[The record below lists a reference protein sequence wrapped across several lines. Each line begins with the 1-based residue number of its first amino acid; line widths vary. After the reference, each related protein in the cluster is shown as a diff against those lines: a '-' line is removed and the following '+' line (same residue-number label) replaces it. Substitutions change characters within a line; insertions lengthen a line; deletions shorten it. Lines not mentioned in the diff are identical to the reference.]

1 MKNHEH
7 LKKNR
12 IIKKSICAVM
22 AFTLTVLTFFTV
34 FFASGTLIADAA
46 EGKYDTFDPFAEG
59 ANYSF
64 VLYNNT
70 NGLPTS
76 EANAI
81 TQTSEGF
88 IWIGSYGGLVR
99 YDGNRFDRLDSS
111 LGVSGV
117 VCLFADKKDRLWL
130 GSNDSGL
137 AMLHRTDF
145 LHWGAEDG
153 LKSLAVNCIIEDP
166 KGTIYVGTKDGL
178 FSIEDDMQTNLLTDD
193 RIKDSSIIDMKLGSD
208 GLVYCLSDGKDL
220 FTLKDKEIVQYYPG
234 DTIPTP
240 VIRCMLPDKNRP
252 GYIYFGADDG
262 IYYCNMNDTPAVVKT
277 ITDDALTL
285 IESLTYINGRVWA
298 CASDNVISLFGNN
311 VRVLEGIPMNNKV
324 NSIMQDCEGNL
335 WLSSTRQGV
344 LKITPNMFTDLY
356 LDYQLPS
363 AVVNSTCIYD
373 EKLFIGTD
381 TGMTVI
387 DEDGVCDS
395 LELKEPFSFG
405 GEEYT
410 DLIDLLKAER
420 IRSLI
425 KDSRDRLWIS
435 AFNYFGLLCYDHGSV
450 KAYGTENG
458 LISNKIRTVYEM
470 KDGSVAVAT
479 NDGVSIVK
487 DDKVVRSYGKD
498 DGLENTVILTV
509 SEGKD
514 GELLA
519 GSNGGGIYVIN
530 ESGVD
535 SLRLKDG
542 LSSDTILRLKRD
554 HKRDIVWIV
563 SSNSIGYM
571 TPDHQITTIKGFPYT
586 NNFDFVQNSSDEMW
600 ILSSNGIYVVQTDV
614 MLENEDIDPEHYSI
628 SNGLACTATANSY
641 SCISDNGDF
650 YLSGNTGVVK
660 MNIESGY
667 DVEMD
672 FKASVPYIEV
682 DDNLQFPDKEGN
694 FTIPSGTET
703 LTIYAFVFNYSLITP
718 QVSYC
723 LDGFSDR
730 YTTVGRDELVPIDYT
745 NLRGGEYHFIMKVMD
760 SRTKKEK
767 TVTVKIVKEKAFY
780 EQIWFIVVSGV
791 ALILLIAAIW
801 RAVYL
806 SKINRMQKK
815 HKEEVEKERITTELN
830 TARNIQEGMLPSD
843 FPDRPEFD
851 LYASMAPAK
860 DVGGDF
866 YDYFPID
873 GDHLCLVIADV
884 SGKGIPAALF
894 MMATM
899 IIIRNNAKMG
909 KSPAEILST
918 ANEQICRNNRAEMFI
933 TTWLGILEISTGR
946 LTAANA
952 GHEYPALTQADGRF
966 DLYKD
971 KHGFVLGGMEGIMY
985 RQYEIRLKP
994 GDMLFLYTDGVPEAS
1009 DSSEELF
1016 GADRMLAALNESTDK
1031 SPKEILKNVRK
1042 AVDEFVKDAEQ
1053 FDDLTML
1060 CLEYKG
1066 ISDEDAIE

>member
-1 MKNHEH
+1 M
-7 LKKNR
+7 
-12 IIKKSICAVM
+12 KKSGQMKRMIKRYCRKRLLAIPAV
-22 AFTLTVLTFFTV
+22 
-34 FFASGTLIADAA
+34 LIAIIIVFAA
-46 EGKYDTFDPFAEG
+46 LPVMNAAQLDGKDSVFDPFAEG
-59 ANYSF
+59 ASYSF
-64 VLYNNT
+64 MLYNNT

-99 YDGNRFDRLDSS
+99 YDGNRFDRMDSS

-117 VCLFADKKDRLWL
+117 VSLFADKKDRLWL

-137 AMLHRTDF
+137 TMLHRTDI
-145 LHWGAEDG
+145 LHWGTEEG
-153 LKSLAVNCIIEDP
+153 LKSLAVNSIIEDP
-166 KGTIYVGTKDGL
+166 KGTIYIGTKDGL
-178 FSIEDDMQTNLLTDD
+178 FSIEDDMKTNLLTDE
-193 RIKDSSIIDMKLGSD
+193 RIIDSNIIDMKLGSD
-208 GLVYCLSDGKDL
+208 GLVYCLSDENDL
-220 FTLKDKEIVQYYPG
+220 FTLKNREIVQYYPG

-252 GYIYFGADDG
+252 GYIYFGSDEG
-262 IYYCNMNDTPAVVKT
+262 IYYCNMNDTPSVVKT

-285 IESLTYINGRVWA
+285 IEILTYINGRVWA
-298 CASDNVISLFGNN
+298 CASDNVVSLFGND

-324 NSIMQDCEGNL
+324 NSIIQDYEGNL

-373 EKLFIGTD
+373 EKLFICTD
-381 TGMTVI
+381 TGLTVV
-387 DEDGVCDS
+387 DENDALDS
-395 LELKEPFSFG
+395 LALKEPFSFD

-410 DLIDLLKAER
+410 DLIDMLKAER

-425 KDSRDRLWIS
+425 KDSKDRLWIS
-435 AFNYFGLLCYDHGSV
+435 TFNYFGLLCYDHGIV

-458 LISNKIRTVYEM
+458 LISNKIRTVCEM

-487 DDKVVRSYGKD
+487 DDKVEHSYGKD
-498 DGLENTVILTV
+498 DGLDNTVILTV
-509 SEGKD
+509 AEGKD
-514 GELLA
+514 GEILA
-519 GSNGGGIYVIN
+519 GSNGGGIYAISEN
-530 ESGVD
+530 GVD
-535 SLRLKDG
+535 TLRLKDG

-571 TPDHQITTIKGFPYT
+571 TPDHQITTINSFPYT
-586 NNFDFVQNSSDEMW
+586 NNFDFVQNSADEMW
-600 ILSSNGIYVVQTDV
+600 ILSSNGIYVTQTDA
-614 MLENEDIDPEHYSI
+614 MLENGEIDPAHYSI
-628 SNGLACTATANSY
+628 ANGLACTATANSY
-641 SCISDNGDF
+641 SGLSDNGNF
-650 YLSGNTGVVK
+650 YLSGNTGVVQ

-672 FKASVPYIEV
+672 YKVSVPYIEV
-682 DDNLQFPDKEGN
+682 DDKLQFPDEDGN
-694 FTIPSGTET
+694 FTIPSDTET
-703 LTIYAFVFNYSLITP
+703 LTIYAFVFNYSLMTQ

-723 LDGFSDR
+723 LEGFTDR
-730 YTTVGRDELVPIDYT
+730 YTTVSREELVPIDYT
-745 NLRGGEYHFIMKVMD
+745 NLHGGEYHFVMKVTD

-780 EQIWFIVVSGV
+780 EQIWFIVVSGI
-791 ALILLIAAIW
+791 ALILLLAAIL
-801 RAVYL
+801 RGIYL
-806 SKINRMQKK
+806 SKINRMQQK
-815 HKEEVEKERITTELN
+815 HREEVEKERITTELN
-830 TARNIQEGMLPSD
+830 TARNIQQGMLPSD
-843 FPDRPEFD
+843 FPDRAEYD
-851 LYASMAPAK
+851 LYASMTPAK

-873 GDHLCLVIADV
+873 DDRLCLVIADV

-918 ANEQICRNNRAEMFI
+918 ANEQICANNRAEMFI
-933 TTWLGILEISTGR
+933 TAWLGILEISTGK

-952 GHEYPALTQADGRF
+952 GHEYPVLTQEDGSF
-966 DLYKD
+966 GLYKD
-971 KHGFVLGGMEGIMY
+971 KHGFVLGGMEGIRY
-985 RQYEIRLKP
+985 RQCEIQLKP
-994 GDMLFLYTDGVPEAS
+994 GDKLFLYTDGVPEAS
-1009 DSSEELF
+1009 DISEELF
-1016 GADRMLAALNESTDK
+1016 GTDRMLAALNECADK
-1031 SPKEILKNVRK
+1031 SPKEILKAVRE
-1042 AVDEFVKDAEQ
+1042 AVDRFVKDAEQ

-1066 ISDEDAIE
+1066 DSDESENK